1 MKEAQLEVEPIQ
13 LEISQ
18 LLGVGQ
24 MAQLLASEEQITLA
38 DLSRC
43 LSKAGGEGTGSA

>member
-13 LEISQ
+13 LEISE

-24 MAQLLASEEQITLA
+24 LAQLLESEAQVTLTE
-38 DLSRC
+38 LSRC
-43 LSKAGGEGTGSA
+43 LSKAGGEVGGA